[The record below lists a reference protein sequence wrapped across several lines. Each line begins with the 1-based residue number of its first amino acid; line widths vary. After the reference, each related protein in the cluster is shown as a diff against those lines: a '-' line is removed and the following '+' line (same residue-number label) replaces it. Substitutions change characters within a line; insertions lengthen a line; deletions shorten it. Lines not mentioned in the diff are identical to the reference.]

1 MKQYPDRVEDY
12 TNAFWVTVTG
22 ILFMAFWTIASTAG
36 FVWVVIL
43 SVLLDRGLY
52 FGLAYFRTRQ
62 ISKDRR
68 RGL

>member
-43 SVLLDRGLY
+43 SVLLDRGLH
-52 FGLAYFRTRQ
+52 FGLTYIRTRQ
-62 ISKDRR
+62 ISKDR
-68 RGL
+68 